1 MTTTLRVVESKMAAP
16 CGATGV
22 CKQSRK
28 CSKAAGHKGRCNSEK
43 PFIPFWESS
52 PVFQLNTRKR
62 KLIEEEKEFEE
73 MHEAKR
79 LLLID
84 REQALKTN
92 EQLMNTSLNEKG
104 KTFCK

>member
-16 CGATGV
+16 CGATEV

-52 PVFQLNTRKR
+52 PVFQL

-92 EQLMNTSLNEKG
+92 EQLMNTLLNEKG